1 MISCCPSMS
10 ACVRASGRRYS
21 RPPFCR
27 PLAVSCVY
35 RVMTSWSEVLWR
47 LGNPFFRQNA
57 GTVGT
62 DVKQDWVD
70 QLFWIR
76 LFLVGSLWNSELFA
90 RKKLL

>member
-1 MISCCPSMS
+1 MR
-10 ACVRASGRRYS
+10 ACVRTAVFPTALLSTS
-21 RPPFCR
+21 SCI
-27 PLAVSCVY
+27 LCVSCY
-35 RVMTSWSEVLWR
+35 DVMERGVMAF